1 VLEADHVSDHR
12 GSDAMKEGG
21 AGPMVTT
28 FASPGRYVQGQG
40 TIRNLA
46 EVLRQVGSGK
56 PLILQDAVVAQVVE
70 GPLSSVADALHVGF
84 AGECSPREIDRVSGL
99 ARDGGADAVVGVGG
113 GKTLDTAKAVA
124 HPAGLPL
131 IIVPTV
137 ASSDAPTS
145 SLSVVYNEEG
155 IFLEFRF
162 FGRNPDV
169 VVVDTA
175 IVAKAPVRFLVA
187 GIGDGLSTYFE
198 ADASSR
204 TRQRTVA
211 GGAPTLAALALARL
225 CYDTLLEHGLS
236 AKLAAEQGA
245 VTPAVE
251 KVVEANTLLSGL
263 GFESGGLA
271 AAHSIHDGLTILP
284 DTHHFLHGEKVAFGT
299 ISMLMLEERPAEVVE
314 EVVDFCLEVGLPVT
328 LGDIGLEGIN
338 QEELEKV
345 SVAACA
351 EGETIHNEPFDVYPE
366 AVADAILAADAF
378 GRRQRTELVDR
389 AQGATVGRKTT
400 TSEDR
405 TGQQRAARCGTSAAE
420 GP

>member
-1 VLEADHVSDHR
+1 
-12 GSDAMKEGG
+12 MKEGG

-28 FASPGRYVQGQG
+28 FTSPGRYVQGRG
-40 TIRNLA
+40 AIRSLA
-46 EVLRQVGSGK
+46 QVLGQLGSRRS
-56 PLILQDAVVAQVVE
+56 LILQDAAVAKAVE
-70 GPLSSVADALHVGF
+70 DPLSVVADALHVGF

-99 ARDGGADAVVGVGG
+99 AKDGGADAVVGVGG

-155 IFLEFRF
+155 VFLEFRF

-169 VVVDTA
+169 VLVDTA
-175 IVAKAPVRFLVA
+175 IIAKAPVRFLVA

-204 TRQRTVA
+204 TRRRTVA

-236 AKLAAEQGA
+236 AKLAVEQGA

-299 ISMLMLEERPAEVVE
+299 VSMLMLEERPAEVVE

-328 LGDIGLEGIN
+328 LGDIGLEGIS
-338 QEELEKV
+338 QEGLEKV

-378 GRRQRTELVDR
+378 GRRRRTELVNEARDT
-389 AQGATVGRKTT
+389 TVGRETF

-405 TGQQRAARCGTSAAE
+405 TGQQRAAGRGASATEGT
-420 GP
+420 

>member
-46 EVLRQVGSGK
+46 EVLGQLGSRK
-56 PLILQDAVVAQVVE
+56 PLILQDAVVAEVVE
-70 GPLSSVADALHVGF
+70 GPLSGIADALHVGF
-84 AGECSPREIDRVSGL
+84 AGECSPTEIDRVSGL

-314 EVVDFCLEVGLPVT
+314 EVVDFCLEVGLPVS

-378 GRRQRTELVDR
+378 GRRQRTELVDG
-389 AQGATVGRKTT
+389 AQGATAGRKTT

-405 TGQQRAARCGTSAAE
+405 TGQQRAARCGTSASE